1 MTLQIPYDTSVLPV
15 GVRSRFIDN
24 TNGLLMHVLE
34 AGYEGSNEPV
44 ILLLHGFPELAYS
57 WRKIIPTLA
66 AAGFHVIAPDLRGY
80 GRTLGWGPVGYDSDL
95 TPFNLLNTVRDAIGL
110 INALG
115 YEKITGVVGHDYGAS
130 VAAWCAL
137 VRPDIFNRCVLMS
150 APFDGPPKISTEK
163 DTEVPNSE
171 NQIDIHQSMRELAR
185 PRKHYHWYYSTEP
198 ANSDMTQC
206 PQGIHKFLRAYYHHK
221 SADWKA
227 NKPHKLQAWVAS
239 ELEKMP
245 TYYIMDLDD
254 TMPQAVGKE
263 MPSHAEIDANSW
275 LTDDELAIY
284 AEEYTRN
291 SFQGGLNWYR
301 RGTTGFDTKELE
313 IFSGKTIDIP
323 SCFISGSSDWGVF
336 QRPGA
341 AERMQDKVFT
351 DMNDFHLIPG
361 AGHWVQQEQ
370 PDETSKLLLRF
381 FDKTNAK

>member
-1 MTLQIPYDTSVLPV
+1 MTIQIPYAPSALPV

-24 TNGLLMHVLE
+24 TNGLLMHILE
-34 AGYEGSNEPV
+34 AGYEGEDKPV

-57 WRKIIPTLA
+57 WRKVIPVLA
-66 AAGFHVIAPDLRGY
+66 KAGFHVIAPDLRGY
-80 GRTLGWGPVGYDSDL
+80 GRTLGWGPVNYGDDL
-95 TPFNLLNTVRDAIGL
+95 GPFNLLNTVRDSVGL

-115 YEKITGVVGHDYGAS
+115 YKKIAGVVGHDYGAS

-137 VRPDIFNRCVLMS
+137 VRPDIFSRCVLMS
-150 APFDGPPKISTEK
+150 APFDGPPKLPSTKDVEISTPG
-163 DTEVPNSE
+163 VGA
-171 NQIDIHQSMRELAR
+171 DIHQSMRELPR

-198 ANSDMTQC
+198 ANTDMTKC
-206 PQGIHKFLRAYYHHK
+206 PQGIHAFLRAYYHHK

-227 NKPHKLQAWVAS
+227 NKPHKLEAWVAT

-254 TMPQAVGKE
+254 TMPQSVEKE
-263 MPSHAEIDANSW
+263 MPSRIEINSNAW
-275 LTDDELAIY
+275 LTENELSIY

-291 SFQGGLNWYR
+291 GFQGGLNWYR
-301 RGTTGFDTKELE
+301 RGTTGLDTKELE

-323 SCFISGSSDWGVF
+323 SCFISGTSDWGVF

-341 AERMQDKVFT
+341 AERMRSEVFT
-351 DMNDFHLIPG
+351 KMNDFHLVSG

-370 PDETSKLLLRF
+370 SEETCRLLLDF
-381 FDKTNAK
+381 FHKTDA

>member
-34 AGYEGSNEPV
+34 AGHEGSNKPV

-66 AAGFHVIAPDLRGY
+66 TAGFHVIAPDLRGY
-80 GRTLGWGPVGYDSDL
+80 GRTLGWGPVHYDSDL

-115 YEKITGVVGHDYGAS
+115 HEKIAGVVGHDYGAS

-163 DTEVPNSE
+163 DTEVPKSE

-198 ANSDMTQC
+198 ANSDMTQY

-221 SADWKA
+221 SADWTA
-227 NKPHKLQAWVAS
+227 NKPHKLQAWIAS

-291 SFQGGLNWYR
+291 GFQGGLNWYR

-351 DMNDFHLIPG
+351 NMNDFHLIPG

-370 PDETSKLLLRF
+370 PDETSKLLLEF
-381 FDKTNAK
+381 LDKTNAK

>member
-34 AGYEGSNEPV
+34 AGHEGSNKPV

-66 AAGFHVIAPDLRGY
+66 TAGFHVIAPDLRGY
-80 GRTLGWGPVGYDSDL
+80 GRTLGWGPVDYYSDL

-110 INALG
+110 IHALG
-115 YEKITGVVGHDYGAS
+115 HEKIAGVVGHDYGAS

-150 APFDGPPKISTEK
+150 APFDGPPKISAEK
-163 DTEVPNSE
+163 DTEVPSSE
-171 NQIDIHQSMRELAR
+171 NKIDIHQSMRELAR

-227 NKPHKLQAWVAS
+227 NKPHKLHPWVAS

-263 MPSHAEIDANSW
+263 MPSRAEIDANSW
-275 LTDDELAIY
+275 LTDNELAIY

-291 SFQGGLNWYR
+291 GFQGGLNWYR

-351 DMNDFHLIPG
+351 NMNDFHLIPG

-370 PDETSKLLLRF
+370 PDETSKLLLEF
-381 FDKTNAK
+381 LDKTNAK